1 MNILITGANRGL
13 GLALCKI
20 FLVSGHR
27 VFAFYR
33 SKGETLEKLANEQAD
48 HNKAHLVP
56 IQCDVTDEA
65 QLRTACDRIQAM
77 SPSLDILIN
86 NAAVHLEQNKPDID
100 ELDFSV
106 YLPTLEVNAV
116 APLMTAVSFLP
127 LLRAGTK
134 KCIINISSEAGS
146 IGSCWRDREYAYCM
160 SKAAFN
166 MGMRILQNRLKDE
179 QFRIRLIH
187 PGWVRTDMG
196 GSNAELSPEESA
208 QAVFNQIML
217 TIQSPAAAEM
227 PLYIDWE
234 GKPLAW

>member
-1 MNILITGANRGL
+1 MNVLITGANRGL

-20 FLVSGHR
+20 CLESAHR
-27 VFAFYR
+27 VFALYR
-33 SKGETLEKLANEQAD
+33 SKGETLEKLANAYPFSETAG
-48 HNKAHLVP
+48 LIP

-65 QLRTACDRIQAM
+65 QLRAAFNRIQAI

-86 NAAVHLEQNKPDID
+86 NAAVHLEQNKPDLD

-106 YLPTLEVNAV
+106 YLPTFEVNSV

-127 LLRAGTK
+127 LLRGGTK

-160 SKAAFN
+160 SKAALN

-196 GSNAELSPEESA
+196 GSSADLSPDESA
-208 QAVFNQIML
+208 QAVFNQIMSA
-217 TIQSPAAAEM
+217 INSPVKDEE
-227 PLYIDWE
+227 PLYIDWQ
-234 GKPLAW
+234 GNPLAW